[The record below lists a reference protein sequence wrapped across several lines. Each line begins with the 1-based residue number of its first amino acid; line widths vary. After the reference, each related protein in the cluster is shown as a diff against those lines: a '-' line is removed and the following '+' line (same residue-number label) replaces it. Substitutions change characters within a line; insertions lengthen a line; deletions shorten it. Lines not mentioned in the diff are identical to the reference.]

1 MTRILLLF
9 ALLAVAAPTPAAPPA
24 DAPDAPDPVPIEE
37 IQLFAEVMER
47 IKREYVGEVDD
58 RTLMRNAIRG
68 MLRGLDPYSD
78 YLDADGWEDIETL
91 TTGRYDGLGVEVTI
105 DDGLLKVVAPIDGGP
120 AKAAGIQPGDTILR
134 IDDTVVQALEGQDA
148 ARLLRGPA
156 GTSVRLQLA
165 RDGVDAPIDVTLERA
180 NIEVVSAWGAL
191 FDGRYV
197 YLRLSVFSE
206 DTPGEALRE
215 FERLAG
221 IAQRIDGVIL
231 DLRSNPGGVLDAA
244 VGIADLFLD
253 AGLIVRASGRTP
265 AARYE
270 RKATAGDLI
279 DGRPMVVLID
289 GGSASASEIVA
300 GALQDHERATIL
312 GEQSF
317 GKGLVQSVLAIGPTQ
332 GITLTTAHYFTPSGR
347 SIHAVGI
354 TPDMVVD
361 PAQASSPND
370 DRAVQ
375 AALNLLRGDGVMHAR
390 ADG

>member
-1 MTRILLLF
+1 MTRTLLLF
-9 ALLAVAAPTPAAPPA
+9 ALLAVAAPAPAAPPA
-24 DAPDAPDPVPIEE
+24 NAPDAVPLEE

-78 YLDADGWEDIETL
+78 YLDAAGWEDIETL
-91 TTGRYDGLGVEVTI
+91 TTGRYDGLGVEVTVD
-105 DDGLLKVVAPIDGGP
+105 DDGLLKVIAPIDGGP
-120 AKAAGIQPGDTILR
+120 AKAAGILPGDTILR

-156 GTSVRLQLA
+156 GTSVRLQHA
-165 RDGVDAPIDVTLERA
+165 RDGVDAPIDVTLKRA
-180 NIEVVSAWGAL
+180 NIAVMSAWGAL
-191 FDGRYV
+191 FDDRYV
-197 YLRLSVFSE
+197 YLRLSVFNE
-206 DTPGEALRE
+206 NTPGEALRE

-221 IAQRIDGVIL
+221 IAPRVDGAIL

-244 VGIADLFLD
+244 VGVADLFLD
-253 AGLIVRASGRTP
+253 EGLIVRASGRTP

-270 RKATAGDLI
+270 RSATGGDVI
-279 DGRPMVVLID
+279 DGRPMDVLID

-300 GALQDHERATIL
+300 GALQDHRRAVVL

-317 GKGLVQSVLAIGPTQ
+317 GKGLVQSVLAIGPNQ
-332 GITLTTAHYFTPSGR
+332 GLTLTTARYFTPSGR
-347 SIHAVGI
+347 SIHALGI
-354 TPDMVVD
+354 TPDVVVD
-361 PAQASSPND
+361 PAPATSPND

-375 AALNLLRGDGVMHAR
+375 AALDLLRGGGDMHAR
-390 ADG
+390 AGG